1 MGFEKL
7 LNISLVNLIGHPEI
21 TARIEFL
28 LLQKEAVVAIKVAS
42 RTRWLGHDVKS
53 TGSII

>member
-21 TARIEFL
+21 TSRIKTFL
-28 LLQKEAVVAIKVAS
+28 LQEETVVAVQVA
-42 RTRWLGHDVKS
+42 L
-53 TGSII
+53 